1 MSLTETGYCLWHY
14 GAQFINYLC
23 HFYIS
28 GSDAKVYI
36 GQITQY
42 AHGVSGTI
50 FYFKDDNQLVIENF
64 KYDGSAPDTFFWVG
78 TQGTKPSSNG
88 ILLPY
93 QFQGEFFDSEDTNAP
108 TLDKVFDGSQ
118 QAIELT
124 LPNDLKVSDLKWISV
139 WCREYEEN
147 FGDFIFENPEPIKE
161 VNPVTGL

>member
-1 MSLTETGYCLWHY
+1 MTTNNTVITTYANFANERLY
-14 GAQFINYLC
+14 
-23 HFYIS
+23 
-28 GSDAKVYI
+28 V

-93 QFQGEFFDSEDTNAP
+93 PFQGEFFDSEDTNAP

-161 VNPVTGL
+161 VNPDTGL

>member
-50 FYFKDDNQLVIENF
+50 FYFKEDNQIMIENF
-64 KYDGSAPDTFFWVG
+64 TYDGTGPDAFFWVG
-78 TQGTKPSSNG
+78 TQGTQPSSNG

-93 QFQGEFFDSEDTNAP
+93 PFQGEFFDSE
-108 TLDKVFDGSQ
+108 
-118 QAIELT
+118 ELT
-124 LPNDLKVSDLKWISV
+124 HQS
-139 WCREYEEN
+139 
-147 FGDFIFENPEPIKE
+147 
-161 VNPVTGL
+161 